1 MTKFDDETLEA
12 AAQLLERS
20 AGNALYEAAWRAGA
34 KKIRALK
41 NSADDVQNLKDGRDQ
56 ISNSS
61 SRPVA

>member
-1 MTKFDDETLEA
+1 MSRFDDDTLEA

-20 AGNALYEAAWRAGA
+20 AGNTLYEAAWRAGA

-41 NSADDVQNLKDGRDQ
+41 KPKDNEQILKDGGQQ

>member
-1 MTKFDDETLEA
+1 MTKFDDATLEA
-12 AAQLLERS
+12 AAQLLETT
-20 AGNALYEAAWRAGA
+20 AGNSIYRSAWRAGA

-41 NSADDVQNLKDGRDQ
+41 NLKDSDEILKDDRAQ

>member
-1 MTKFDDETLEA
+1 MTKFDDDTLEA

-20 AGNALYEAAWRAGA
+20 AGNTLYEAAWRAGA

-41 NSADDVQNLKDGRDQ
+41 NSKDSSQILKDGRGQ

-61 SRPVA
+61 SRPVT

>member
-1 MTKFDDETLEA
+1 MTKFDDDTLEA

-20 AGNALYEAAWRAGA
+20 AGNTLYEAAWRAGA

-41 NSADDVQNLKDGRDQ
+41 NSKESVSILKDGRAQ

-61 SRPVA
+61 SRPV

>member
-12 AAQLLERS
+12 AAQLLETT
-20 AGNALYEAAWRAGA
+20 AGNSLYRSAWRAGA
-34 KKIRALK
+34 KRIRALK
-41 NSADDVQNLKDGRDQ
+41 NLKDGDAILKDGRGQ